1 VAFILLSNDII
12 SMKKKSNL
20 VLSVITLM
28 TALFIVFYSY
38 ILKYINGLT
47 VKKCE
52 CSDNWKRDYIK
63 YFSMAAIGVLVV
75 SLVLVFIER
84 LATLPRALKLLLNIL
99 RGVYFL
105 AFLVFLGVLFSYT
118 SNLSNCETGC
128 KCSEDKMRTVM
139 QYFSALV
146 GGWIL
151 VALFHM
157 LIIMIIIQ
165 RAHHNRIE
173 I

>member
-1 VAFILLSNDII
+1 
-12 SMKKKSNL
+12 
-20 VLSVITLM
+20 
-28 TALFIVFYSY
+28 
-38 ILKYINGLT
+38 
-47 VKKCE
+47 
-52 CSDNWKRDYIK
+52 
-63 YFSMAAIGVLVV
+63 MAAIGVLVV

-139 QYFSALV
+139 QYFSALM

-151 VALFHM
+151 FTLTIT
-157 LIIMIIIQ
+157 LIIVVMISSDYGQSASSSLSDFGTLIF
-165 RAHHNRIE
+165 NF
-173 I
+173 